1 MQVLTGAVRNF
12 LGSPLVSKATHS
24 MNKGLDY
31 GLGRSTNVRAT
42 VADPIAR
49 REARMQQESLRQM
62 AVLAEGGK
70 GCGGEKGMQG
80 SAFKGEVS
88 ECACSP

>member
-1 MQVLTGAVRNF
+1 M
-12 LGSPLVSKATHS
+12 
-24 MNKGLDY
+24 
-31 GLGRSTNVRAT
+31 
-42 VADPIAR
+42 ADPIAR
-49 REARMQQESLRQM
+49 REARMQQESLGQM